1 MTHSP
6 LTYLEWVY
14 SIYFNRVL
22 VCGFYKYLKGLSSS
36 SSCFISS
43 IAWIICFPS
52 FARAS
57 LVSLRIVT
65 SISLI
70 ALFKIIG
77 HLRIVVSYA
86 KLSLLVALYAGQGGL
101 LGVIDIRKKKEKNN
115 NENFPA
121 PSYSTLFLFSQ
132 FFFIQRVKMST
143 ATLLMQVIEAL
154 DPQSDVPLKDKV
166 SILQTFSSTLKGPF
180 A

>member
-1 MTHSP
+1 M
-6 LTYLEWVY
+6 
-14 SIYFNRVL
+14 L
-22 VCGFYKYLKGLSSS
+22 VCGFYKYLKGVSSS

-52 FARAS
+52 FARAW
-57 LVSLRIVT
+57 LVSLCIVT

-101 LGVIDIRKKKEKNN
+101 LGVIDIRKKKGKKNS

-121 PSYSTLFLFSQ
+121 PSYSILFLFSQ
-132 FFFIQRVKMST
+132 FLIQRVKMST